1 MKTSLQTKIGT
12 HVYLHKCV
20 GRYIVIKSD
29 KTMQY
34 TIFQHIFFNE
44 WGKTHQQNSPYC
56 SPKLMIISESEK
68 DWKTAVREGQEKES
82 PP

>member
-1 MKTSLQTKIGT
+1 MVTPTLLTKGMFFMKTSLQTKIGT

-34 TIFQHIFFNE
+34 TIFQHIFLMNG
-44 WGKTHQQNSPYC
+44 GKH
-56 SPKLMIISESEK
+56 IS
-68 DWKTAVREGQEKES
+68 KTLPIVPLS
-82 PP
+82 S